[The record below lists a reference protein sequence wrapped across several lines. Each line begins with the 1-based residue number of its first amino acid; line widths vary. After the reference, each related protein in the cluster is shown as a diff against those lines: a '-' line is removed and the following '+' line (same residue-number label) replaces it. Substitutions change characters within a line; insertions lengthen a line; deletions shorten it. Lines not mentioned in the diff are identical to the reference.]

1 MAIGVDEGRGEM
13 KRIPT
18 VVNGIEKHE
27 WFSDVVMMKVQIEI
41 RNVVRNKYV
50 NVNER
55 TGSGDPKENH
65 PRDDCVQVEEGTQDQ
80 W

>member
-1 MAIGVDEGRGEM
+1 M

-27 WFSDVVMMKVQIEI
+27 WFSDAVMMKVQIEV
-41 RNVVRNKYV
+41 RKVVHINMC
-50 NVNER
+50 VNER

-65 PRDDCVQVEEGTQDQ
+65 PRYDCVQDQEGTQDQ